1 MPTQSRGF
9 YNCDYCGIACDTP
22 EEAKDHEFHCPKRAG
37 SQPNNSS
44 APAPSATPVQPR
56 YPPGAIM
63 PPSHPYFNMPPQ
75 EMEYPPA
82 MMHPMAA
89 MNPKEKCITLLGP
102 HERTQLSL
110 EDEIA
115 CQNIEL
121 FEVTADEIAELNRNG
136 VNVVAKQ
143 VGIRCI
149 HSGRIPATAAQS
161 TLFPGSLG
169 DIAKCVRTIAD
180 NHLSVSERVP
190 PEVREACKRAAS
202 KREQGEEGNDSD
214 QMASLIGYC
223 VEFCS
228 RLRIVNK
235 QPHKTG
241 IEFSVGPEM
250 GQYPAAYG
258 MSTPMVP
265 GRMGGPGPYSVDRYA
280 PMMGM
285 ERMSFRTPG
294 PPMSRGGPPL
304 SAMMGGATQGLEAV
318 SATPLQ
324 SARNREGAPGMYSA
338 ERDGAP
344 TQAGYPPQYPPGQG
358 PPSSFGRPDGPPG
371 GPNPSDASYEG
382 QAQEQG
388 QMSAQRQDGT
398 PPSGYSEMTQYDLPP
413 HFPYYQERDRSWHC
427 KYCSHVPPQYRDPQ
441 GLWTSPSGSPPPG
454 NFIDE
459 HLSMCRLYHQ
469 TVSSQHM
476 YQSASYAPSM
486 YGPQHPASMYGP
498 PPGPWDAHYPSQ
510 PGFSYPGMPDGRYPE
525 EAYADQRGG
534 LPGQRPS
541 HLGPPSTTSGPPTR
555 TSAPPA
561 LPRPEN
567 SADTIRHCVSHLLM
581 KEGEYYARD
590 PDNAK
595 IPRLVL
601 EDDRLLLTD
610 YFFHLMKQL
619 RLCRFSES
627 DRKTRG
633 GKREKIKIG
642 YGGLQCVHCADVPN
656 SRKFFW
662 SNVDRLANSFAEIPG
677 HVLKCRR
684 CPQQTKEALLN
695 LKAFHP
701 EQMARL
707 PRGSQKVF
715 FRRMWR
721 RLHDEDPG
729 ATGIPAST
737 SNEEN
742 VTPEKAN
749 LDSPESKG
757 SDSKSGHS
765 SPGSPRNDDSIVP
778 ILPTKEAAEVLAKS
792 KDHEKD
798 SASSSNILLAVSED
812 KNWLSDMDCFI
823 RKQIEVFCAT
833 EEDVATARSD
843 RKYPVKVGQVGIRC
857 IHCSTA
863 EGGATGQA
871 VSYPFSIS
879 GIYESVRE
887 FQRLHLDSCE
897 NVTEET
903 KVKLAA
909 FKGSSSLSSV
919 LRKYYVSAARALG
932 LQDSS
937 EGIRASGES
946 VPITSQGAFNT
957 PDQQSTPK
965 LANKSE
971 DDDEA
976 KSSDVEAGTSSPSE
990 KAPAVSEKDKAA
1002 SGESESNKLDKSAA
1016 ESKESEEKES
1026 EKDVSTIKAP
1036 ESMKADNKDAEDN
1049 TPKKKGSDTIAS
1061 EKSESDEQAPESR
1074 SDSPVS
1080 TSTAGKKRASPTA
1093 DSEPPAKMAKT
1104 DATVETN
1111 DTAVDTAKTP
1121 RKTSE

>member
-22 EEAKDHEFHCPKRAG
+22 EEAKAHEFHCPKRPG
-37 SQPNNSS
+37 GQPNN
-44 APAPSATPVQPR
+44 AAAAPSATPAQPR
-56 YPPGAIM
+56 YPPGAM
-63 PPSHPYFNMPPQ
+63 PPSHPYLGMPPQ
-75 EMEYPPA
+75 EMEYPPS
-82 MMHPMAA
+82 MMHPMA
-89 MNPKEKCITLLGP
+89 MNPKDKCIALLGP
-102 HERTQLSL
+102 HERTALSV
-110 EDEIA
+110 EDAIA
-115 CQNIEL
+115 CQNIEF
-121 FEVTADEIAELNRNG
+121 FEPTAEEISQLNRNG

-143 VGIRCI
+143 AGVRCI
-149 HSGRIPATAAQS
+149 HSGRIPATFTQS
-161 TLFPGSLG
+161 TRFPGSLG

-180 NHLSVSERVP
+180 NHLSVNERVP

-202 KREQGEEGNDSD
+202 KREQGEEGKDNDE
-214 QMASLIGYC
+214 MEALIRHC
-223 VEFCS
+223 VEFCG
-228 RLRIVNK
+228 RMRIANK

-241 IEFSVGPEM
+241 IEFVGAPEM
-250 GQYPAAYG
+250 GQYPYA
-258 MSTPMVP
+258 MSTPTAP
-265 GRMGGPGPYSVDRYA
+265 GRMAGPGPYSADRYP

-294 PPMSRGGPPL
+294 PPMPRAGPPP
-304 SAMMGGATQGLEAV
+304 SAMMGGAAQGPEGI

-324 SARNREGAPGMYSA
+324 STRSREGAPGMYPG

-344 TQAGYPPQYPPGQG
+344 NQAGYPPQYPPGQG
-358 PPSSFGRPDGPPG
+358 PSSSFGRPDGPPG
-371 GPNPSDASYEG
+371 GPNPSQANYEG
-382 QAQEQG
+382 QEQG
-388 QMSAQRQDGT
+388 QMPAQRQDGS
-398 PPSGYSEMTQYDLPP
+398 PPSGYPEMAQYDLPP

-427 KYCSHVPPQYRDPQ
+427 KYCSHAPPQYRDPQ
-441 GLWTSPSGSPPPG
+441 SIWNSPNGSPPPG

-459 HLSMCRLYHQ
+459 HLNMCRFYHQ
-469 TVSSQHM
+469 TISSQHM
-476 YQSASYAPSM
+476 YQGASYAPSM
-486 YGPQHPASMYGP
+486 FGPQHPASMYGP

-525 EAYADQRGG
+525 EAYAADQRGG
-534 LPGQRPS
+534 PPGQRPNL
-541 HLGPPSTTSGPPTR
+541 LGPPSSTSGPPTR

-561 LPRPEN
+561 LPRQEN
-567 SADTIRHCVSHLLM
+567 SADTIRLCVNHLLM
-581 KEGEYYARD
+581 KEREYYARD
-590 PDNAK
+590 PENAK

-684 CPQQTKEALLN
+684 CPQQTKEALLS
-695 LKAFHP
+695 LKSFHP

-729 ATGIPAST
+729 AAGIPASA

-749 LDSPESKG
+749 MDSPESKG
-757 SDSKSGHS
+757 SDTKSRHS
-765 SPGSPRNDDSIVP
+765 SPGSPKNDDCIVP
-778 ILPTKEAAEVLAKS
+778 ILPTKEAAEILAKS
-792 KDHEKD
+792 KDQEKD
-798 SASSSNILLAVSED
+798 SAPLPKILLAVSED

-833 EEDVATARSD
+833 EEDIATAQAD

-857 IHCSTA
+857 VHCSTS
-863 EGGATGQA
+863 EGGAIGQA

-903 KVKLAA
+903 KLKLAT

-946 VPITSQGAFNT
+946 VPITSHGAF
-957 PDQQSTPK
+957 STPEPQSVPK
-965 LANKSE
+965 LPVKSE
-971 DDDEA
+971 DDEA
-976 KSSDVEAGTSSPSE
+976 KSSDGDARSGSPSE
-990 KAPAVSEKDKAA
+990 KAPATSEKDEATSSA
-1002 SGESESNKLDKSAA
+1002 SEQKKSEESAA
-1016 ESKESEEKES
+1016 ESKESEEQES
-1026 EKDVSTIKAP
+1026 EKDASAIKAP
-1036 ESMKADNKDAEDN
+1036 ESKDAENEDSADKA
-1049 TPKKKGSDTIAS
+1049 PVKKES
-1061 EKSESDEQAPESR
+1061 ESTAPENSESDGQAPESR

-1080 TSTAGKKRASPTA
+1080 TEASGKKRTSPTPE
-1093 DSEPPAKMAKT
+1093 SEPPSKVAKT
-1104 DATVETN
+1104 DAAVEMN
-1111 DTAVDTAKTP
+1111 DVATTDTAKSP